1 MTTTIPTDAP
11 PDLAVALAGLTQQ
24 VNELCAALSDIH
36 STACI
41 ALSDQLSDEQNR
53 RLWASVRTAA
63 DEAVG
68 QVRRQQHQQG
78 DAK

>member
-1 MTTTIPTDAP
+1 MTHTPPIPTDTP

-41 ALSDQLSDEQNR
+41 ALSDQLSDWQR
-53 RLWASVRTAA
+53 KLWGYIRSVA
-63 DEAVG
+63 DEAVS
-68 QVRRQQHQQG
+68 QVRRQQQQG
-78 DAK
+78 DTR